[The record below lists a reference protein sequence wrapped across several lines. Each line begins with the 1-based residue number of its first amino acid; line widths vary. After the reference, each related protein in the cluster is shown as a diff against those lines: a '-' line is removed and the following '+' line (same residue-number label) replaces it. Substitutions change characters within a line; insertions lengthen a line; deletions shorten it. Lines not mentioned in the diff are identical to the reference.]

1 MRTKMEFLER
11 IIVPE
16 RVRIPYFGGLIYR
29 TVSKIA
35 RKKMSKLKFE
45 DLSLNGQKR
54 EQILTCTLT
63 TFPDRIDSVQ
73 YTIKSLFNQSV
84 KPDRIVLWLAS
95 SEFENFEF
103 PDSIKALQERGLEIR
118 YCDNLFGHK
127 RYYKMLDE
135 QKDNELLIMA
145 DDDIIFPYYMIERLY
160 EKWKQFPNCVVCER
174 GQCLTFENGE
184 VLNPG
189 LWPVSSKVGLE
200 TPSYRILPSPGG
212 GCLVPPHAYYKDAN
226 KPEIIQ
232 KYAIKTGDIWLMFMA
247 VQNNTKIVR
256 THRYHRTFI
265 LSEMQQTVQLGR
277 EAIYLGRYLKTFH
290 DLSEAYPHAYQNMLS
305 EKD

>member
-1 MRTKMEFLER
+1 MKTKMEFWER
-11 IIVPE
+11 ILLPE
-16 RVRIPYFGGLIYR
+16 RFRVPFLGGFLYR

-35 RKKMSKLKFE
+35 RKKISKLRYE
-45 DLSLNGQKR
+45 DLSLNKEKR
-54 EQILTCTLT
+54 DQILTCTLT

-95 SEFENFEF
+95 SEFEGVEF
-103 PDSIKALQERGLEIR
+103 PDSIKALQKRGLEIR

-127 RYYKMLDE
+127 RHYIMSEE
-135 QKDNELLIMA
+135 QRDNELMIMF
-145 DDDIIFPYYMIERLY
+145 DDDIIFPYYIMERLY

-174 GQCLTFENGE
+174 GQCLAFEKGE

-189 LWPVSSKVGLE
+189 RWPVTSKVGVDE
-200 TPSYRILPSPGG
+200 PSFRILASPGG
-212 GCLVPPHAYYKDAN
+212 GCLVPPHAYYKDSN
-226 KPEIIQ
+226 VPEIIQ
-232 KYAIKTGDIWLMFMA
+232 KYALKTGDIWLMFMA
-247 VQNNTKIVR
+247 VQNDTKIVR

-265 LSEMQQTVQLGR
+265 LSEEQQTVQLGR
-277 EAIYLGRYLKTFH
+277 EAIYQGRYLKTFH